1 MFHNNGQL
9 FARDLDVFKL
19 GYHTLMYG
27 VLTAR
32 GIAAGKSVWM
42 GPWA

>member
-1 MFHNNGQL
+1 MFQNSGQL
-9 FARDLDVFKL
+9 FAKELGVFKL

-32 GIAAGKSVWM
+32 GIAAGKRVCT